1 MLYKDDMCLKCT
13 LYFCS
18 TVLVHSLSE
27 IRPAATI
34 SCFLSLPL
42 RNWPTG
48 DLPNVLSFPS
58 HRLVGRWDHMRIVRP
73 AGGFPSKE
81 ARSRFQP
88 ITHMREHSFLT
99 IFFLLCSIISLSA
112 RSLAGSFPHNL
123 FFFVVLSRRRGQ
135 LLKYDR
141 FLLLL
146 VRWRNPIRANLETF
160 LALVTCR
167 AANLQWKC

>member
-112 RSLAGSFPHNL
+112 RSLAGSFPRDL
-123 FFFVVLSRRRGQ
+123 FFRRLIPEARTAFEIRPLSSPSCEMEKSNKSQSR
-135 LLKYDR
+135 D
-141 FLLLL
+141 
-146 VRWRNPIRANLETF
+146 F